1 MKNTLVLTLL
11 LLVVGLPGI
20 VHAQGAHAQATEQ
33 GRPEASFWMKQKL
46 QLSQNILAGL
56 TSGDFE
62 MIKASAESLS
72 VLNHVE
78 GFVRRRNPGYQAQV
92 TLFQFA
98 NDELIRA
105 AHKQNLERATLAY
118 TQMTISCV
126 NCHKQLREAPAKQSE

>member
-1 MKNTLVLTLL
+1 MKNTRTLTFLL
-11 LLVVGLPGI
+11 LLALGMPSF
-20 VHAQGAHAQATEQ
+20 AHAEGTEQ
-33 GRPEASFWMKQKL
+33 GSQQASFWMKQKL

-72 VLNHVE
+72 VLNHLE
-78 GFVRRRNPGYQAQV
+78 GFVRRQNPGYTAQV
-92 TLFQFA
+92 TIFQFA

-126 NCHKQLREAPAKQSE
+126 NCHKQLREIEKND